1 MGCLKKN
8 GRTMT
13 SVLNKRQ
20 WLLKKR
26 TMRIKKKKKP
36 TVFLIK
42 DKNKI

>member
-26 TMRIKKKKKP
+26 TMGIKKTK
-36 TVFLIK
+36 TNVFLIK
-42 DKNKI
+42 DKNKA

>member
-26 TMRIKKKKKP
+26 TMRIKKTT